1 MLGECFRRGG
11 RKSEMEKKDERIANL
26 SSLLSSTIGKQFR
39 NPLNI
44 SKVRIHKSKDFRFL
58 RVKGAKLKLLCNSRN
73 IIQLRSTVPFSK
85 AIAKGCIPEIEGMQ
99 PFSVY
104 VLIFNELRSP

>member
-1 MLGECFRRGG
+1 MG
-11 RKSEMEKKDERIANL
+11 
-26 SSLLSSTIGKQFR
+26 
-39 NPLNI
+39 
-44 SKVRIHKSKDFRFL
+44 V
-58 RVKGAKLKLLCNSRN
+58 KLKLLCNGYN
-73 IIQLRSTVPFSK
+73 IIQLRSAVPFSK

>member
-1 MLGECFRRGG
+1 MRQAL
-11 RKSEMEKKDERIANL
+11 I
-26 SSLLSSTIGKQFR
+26 
-39 NPLNI
+39 
-44 SKVRIHKSKDFRFL
+44 KSKDFRFL
-58 RVKGAKLKLLCNSRN
+58 CVKGVKLKVLCNAHN
-73 IIQLRSTVPFSK
+73 IIQLQSAVPFSK